1 MEERSLIGWIAAGT
15 ILLFVLVLGFNS
27 CSIVQQRERGVEYFL
42 GKVNGDVI
50 QPGVKMHM
58 PFLSDIKT
66 YSIAPKN
73 AIIKFTFGN
82 DAAVTKDMQSIGLEA
97 NITYKYEESGIM
109 LIATNFGDSIIE
121 ETFRRNLSPAIKT
134 VIGKYSIYDVTANQ
148 DKITAEVQG
157 EFGKIMSELNM
168 PVNIIK
174 VSVSNFTWSEEFDR
188 SIQSTMKSA
197 QDAKKAEQDLKI
209 VETESQKKVALAK
222 ADLEAKK
229 LNALADLEAKKL
241 EAEAVKVKAD
251 ADLYMAQQLAK
262 AAEMKKAEWK
272 HEEEMSR
279 ISKWDGK
286 YVPTNNYG
294 PIPVQSGSIQGH

>member
-1 MEERSLIGWIAAGT
+1 MDKSYIGWIVAG
-15 ILLFVLVLGFNS
+15 LVLFFVIVVGFNS

-42 GKVNGDVI
+42 GRVNGDVI
-50 QPGVKMHM
+50 QPGVKLHT
-58 PFLSDIKT
+58 PFLSNIKT
-66 YSIAPKN
+66 YSIAPRN
-73 AIIKFTFGN
+73 STIKFTFGS

-97 NITYKYEESGIM
+97 NITYKYDESGIM
-109 LIATNFGDSIIE
+109 LIATDFGDSIIE
-121 ETFRRNLSPAIKT
+121 ETFKRNLSPAIKT

-148 DKITAEVQG
+148 DKITSEVQT
-157 EFGKIMSELNM
+157 EFAKIMGELNM
-168 PVNIIK
+168 PVSIIK
-174 VSVSNFTWSEEFDR
+174 VSVSNYDWSEEFDR

-197 QDAKKAEQDLKI
+197 QEAKKAEQDLKI

-279 ISKWDGK
+279 INKWDGK